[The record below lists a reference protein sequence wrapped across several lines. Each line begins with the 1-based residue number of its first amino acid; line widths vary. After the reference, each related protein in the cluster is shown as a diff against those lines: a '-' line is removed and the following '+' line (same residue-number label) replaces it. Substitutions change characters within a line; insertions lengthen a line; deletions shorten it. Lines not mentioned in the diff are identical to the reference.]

1 MRRGEGNVG
10 CWRDFGNEH
19 HLLDDQGQLMARVA
33 KLGCCWRGYLG
44 ASAMTSG
51 RFRRIEDAKRS
62 IEALLTTVHA

>member
-1 MRRGEGNVG
+1 MKRGEGEVG

-19 HLLDDQGQLMARVA
+19 QLLDDHGQLIARVA

-51 RFRRIEDAKRS
+51 RFRCIEDAKRS
-62 IEALLTTVHA
+62 IEVLLTTVHA